1 MESKYKIM
9 KTIYSI
15 LFLGLILGFTSCE
28 IDNYDKPDA
37 FFSGQITYQDDPI
50 MVGYNH
56 VKFQL
61 WQSGFGNEG
70 PIDVH
75 VDQDG
80 SFSARM
86 FSGTYRLKLNE
97 GDGPFKANFVN
108 EQLGDTILVDLN
120 GDTNLNI
127 EVTPYYMVRN
137 PQFSISGNT
146 VEASA
151 SLEQI
156 ITGEDAKDIEHAT
169 LYLNS
174 TMFVSNNNDENVARG
189 DADISEL
196 SNLSMS
202 VDIPGDITQD
212 YIFAR
217 IGVRISGV
225 EDMIFSPV
233 EKLTF

>member
-1 MESKYKIM
+1 MDSKYKIM
-9 KTIYSI
+9 KAIYSV
-15 LFLGLILGFTSCE
+15 LFLGLILGLSSCE
-28 IDNYDKPDA
+28 IDNYDEPDGL
-37 FFSGQITYQDDPI
+37 FTGQIMYQGDPI
-50 MVGYNH
+50 MVGHNE
-56 VKFQL
+56 VRFQL

-75 VDQDG
+75 LDQDG

-86 FSGTYRLKLNE
+86 FNGNYRLNLLS
-97 GDGPFKANFVN
+97 GQGPFKANFVN
-108 EQLGDTILVDLN
+108 EQQGDTILIDLN
-120 GDTNLNI
+120 GDTNINI

-137 PQFSISGNT
+137 SQFSISGNT

-156 ITGEDAKDIEHAT
+156 ITGEDLRNIDHVT

-174 TMFVSNNNDENVARG
+174 TKFVSNNNDENIARG

-202 VDIPGDITQD
+202 VDISENITQN

-225 EDMIFSPV
+225 EDMIFSPI

>member
-9 KTIYSI
+9 KAIYSV
-15 LFLGLILGFTSCE
+15 LFLGLILGLASCE
-28 IDNYDKPDA
+28 IDNYDEPDGL
-37 FFSGQITYQDDPI
+37 FTGQITYQGDPI
-50 MVGYNH
+50 MVGYNE
-56 VKFQL
+56 VRFQL

-86 FSGTYRLKLNE
+86 FNGNYRLNLLD
-97 GDGPFKANFVN
+97 GQGPFKANFVN
-108 EQLGDTILVDLN
+108 EQVGDTILVDLN

-156 ITGEDAKDIEHAT
+156 ITGEDARNIDHVT

-174 TMFVSNNNDENVARG
+174 TKFVSNNNDENIARG

-196 SNLSMS
+196 SNLSML
-202 VDIPGDITQD
+202 VDIPENITQD

-217 IGVRISGV
+217 IGIRISGV
-225 EDMIFSPV
+225 EDMIFSPI

>member
-9 KTIYSI
+9 KAIYSI
-15 LFLGLILGFTSCE
+15 LFLGLILGLTSCE

-37 FFSGQITYQDDPI
+37 FLTGQITYQDDPI
-50 MVGYNH
+50 MVGYNE
-56 VKFQL
+56 VRFQL

-80 SFSARM
+80 TFSSRM
-86 FSGTYRLKLNE
+86 FSGNYRLKLLD
-97 GDGPFKANFVN
+97 GQGPFRANFVN

-120 GDTNLNI
+120 GDTNINI

-137 PQFSISGNT
+137 SQFSISGNT

-156 ITGEDAKDIEHAT
+156 ITDDDAKNIEHVT

-174 TMFVSNNNDENVARG
+174 TMFVSSNNDENVARG

-202 VDIPGDITQD
+202 VDIPEDITQG

>member
-1 MESKYKIM
+1 M
-9 KTIYSI
+9 KAIYSI
-15 LFLGLILGFTSCE
+15 LFLGIILGFTSCE
-28 IDNYDKPDA
+28 IDNYAEPDA
-37 FFSGQITYQDDPI
+37 FLSGQITYEGDPI
-50 MVGYNH
+50 MIGFNE

-86 FSGTYRLKLNE
+86 FSGHYRLKLDE
-97 GDGPFKANFVN
+97 GQGPFKANFVN
-108 EQLGDTILVDLN
+108 EQLGDTILLDLN
-120 GDTNLNI
+120 GDQNINL
-127 EVTPYYMVRN
+127 EVTPYYMIRN
-137 PQFSISGNT
+137 SQYNMTGSTSI
-146 VEASA
+146 EAST

-156 ITGEDAKDIEHAT
+156 ITGEDAKDVERVT

-174 TMFVSNNNDENVARG
+174 TIFVSSNNDENIARG
-189 DADISEL
+189 DADISDL

-202 VDIPGDITQD
+202 VDIPENYTKD

-217 IGVRISGV
+217 IGVKISGV
-225 EDMIFSPV
+225 EDMIYSPV
-233 EKLTF
+233 EKLSFTGNL